1 MEHTKKM
8 VLVDPRF
15 ARPTMTD
22 KLLSGL
28 DNDISSI
35 LNSDASD
42 EAKARSYTVALSR
55 FKTFSSPPRGP
66 PRGPPPPPPPP
77 PQGLQP
83 QAAVAA
89 VSTLMSKAAPVTYKT
104 SKPPKR
110 LHKRT
115 KPKLPAVDDPSFWQ
129 RELRTPSKRNLGT
142 QWTLLGDTPTKRKK
156 QTGKGHG
163 IVYRPFSRWEL

>member
-28 DNDISSI
+28 DNDISNI

-42 EAKARSYTVALSR
+42 EAKARSYMVALSR
-55 FKTFSSPPRGP
+55 FKTFSSPPRGL
-66 PRGPPPPPPPP
+66 PRGPPPPLP
-77 PQGLQP
+77 P

-89 VSTLMSKAAPVTYKT
+89 VPALLPKAAPVTYKT

-110 LHKRT
+110 LHKRA

>member
-66 PRGPPPPPPPP
+66 PRGPPP
-77 PQGLQP
+77 QGLQP

-89 VSTLMSKAAPVTYKT
+89 VPALMSKAAPVTYKT

-129 RELRTPSKRNLGT
+129 RELRTPSKR
-142 QWTLLGDTPTKRKK
+142 KMR
-156 QTGKGHG
+156 
-163 IVYRPFSRWEL
+163 